1 MTVGTAPS
9 APTIL
14 ASSSTALCPGQ
25 SVTLT
30 ATNTCAGCTVNW
42 SNGQTGSSISV
53 NTAGN
58 YTATYSNSCSTS
70 SSSNGISVTV
80 GTAPSAPTISAGSS
94 TALCSGQSVTLTA
107 TNICAGCT
115 VNWSN
120 GQTGSSIS
128 IDTAGSYTIMYSN
141 SCGTSEPSNPIQV
154 TIGTTPTVPIISASS
169 SSTLCPGQ
177 SVTLTVTNICAGCTV
192 NWSNGQ
198 TGSSIFVNSA
208 GNYTA
213 KYSNSCGISSSSN
226 GISVTV
232 ATLPTVP
239 TILASGNTT
248 LCAGQSVTLSAT
260 NICSGCIVQWSNG
273 QTGSS
278 ISVNLGGSYTAV
290 TNNTCGL
297 SMPSNSI
304 LVSTGGTFSP
314 NIQINNTCYLATSSG
329 SNYQWYLGGTA
340 IQGATGQFW
349 TAQTNGYYTVSM
361 LNTDGCLG
369 TSDPVFV
376 TACPSATVEA
386 TALPKVNLYPNPAQ
400 RRIVMDIQTTVNL
413 MNTHVDL
420 FAIDGRFID
429 KIFQGDMPIAGKAIE
444 VLLPDLASGMYIC
457 RISCASG
464 VLYKNLIILH

>member
-1 MTVGTAPS
+1 
-9 APTIL
+9 
-14 ASSSTALCPGQ
+14 
-25 SVTLT
+25 
-30 ATNTCAGCTVNW
+30 
-42 SNGQTGSSISV
+42 
-53 NTAGN
+53 
-58 YTATYSNSCSTS
+58 
-70 SSSNGISVTV
+70 
-80 GTAPSAPTISAGSS
+80 
-94 TALCSGQSVTLTA
+94 
-107 TNICAGCT
+107 
-115 VNWSN
+115 
-120 GQTGSSIS
+120 
-128 IDTAGSYTIMYSN
+128 MYSN

-376 TACPSATVEA
+376 TACPSATDEA

-413 MNTHVDL
+413 MNTEVDL
-420 FAIDGRFID
+420 FGIDGHFID

-464 VLYKNLIILH
+464 VLYKNLVILH